1 MTFQPASAI
10 PRAATA
16 LLTTGLLLLGACG
29 STTAPS
35 TTSAATTATA
45 ANAPAASPAR
55 TPPPRPLPALEMAR
69 YLGVWHQVALYPN
82 RFQAQCLDSTTATYS
97 RLDDG
102 RLRVINR
109 CRTARG
115 MDEAEGVARPRD
127 GAVVGADGWLR
138 PASLEVSFLP
148 AALRWTG
155 IGWGRYDVLQLGP
168 DGTWSL
174 VSEPTR
180 EYLWVLSRTPTLDAA
195 QWAAIET
202 RLRAEG
208 FDLQRLRREPAA
220 AAAAR

>member
-1 MTFQPASAI
+1 MPFQPASAI

-29 STTAPS
+29 STAPS
-35 TTSAATTATA
+35 TTSASPAATTAAT
-45 ANAPAASPAR
+45 PAVSPVP
-55 TPPPRPLPALEMAR
+55 TPSPRPLPALDMAR

-82 RFQAQCLDSTTATYS
+82 RFQAQCLDSTTATYG

-127 GAVVGADGWLR
+127 GAVVGTDGWLR

-168 DGTWSL
+168 DGAWSI

-208 FDLQRLRREPAA
+208 FDLQRLRREPEA